1 MGSRRRA
8 AKKHTTIEFAN
19 ASVHWWTQH
28 ARGRHAAD
36 GLGGLGG
43 LYFYTIYFQ
52 YIIRQPYLG
61 L

>member
-19 ASVHWWTQH
+19 ASVHWYWCT
-28 ARGRHAAD
+28 ACTGRHAAE
-36 GLGGLGG
+36 GLGG
-43 LYFYTIYFQ
+43 LYFYTMYFQ